1 MFWELY
7 QWKEIDNAQRQAGRA
22 ELKSEQ
28 VHHQIALLEDKI
40 ESLALA
46 CQSLWELLR
55 DNTDLTEVELNAKIQ
70 EVDLRDGRQDGKL
83 SRVVGDCPSCGR
95 KTSKRRHRCIY
106 CGSDT
111 SSGEVFGVR

>member
-1 MFWELY
+1 MFWEIY
-7 QWKEIDNAQRQAGRA
+7 QWKEISNARQQAGRA

-28 VHHQIALLEDKI
+28 LHHNIALLEDKI

-55 DNTDLTEVELNAKIQ
+55 DNTDLTEAELNAKIQ
-70 EVDLRDGRQDGKL
+70 EIDLRDGRQDGKL
-83 SRVVGDCPSCGR
+83 SRVVDDCPSCGR
-95 KTSKRRHRCIY
+95 KTSKRRRTCIY

-111 SSGEVFGVR
+111 STAEVFGVR